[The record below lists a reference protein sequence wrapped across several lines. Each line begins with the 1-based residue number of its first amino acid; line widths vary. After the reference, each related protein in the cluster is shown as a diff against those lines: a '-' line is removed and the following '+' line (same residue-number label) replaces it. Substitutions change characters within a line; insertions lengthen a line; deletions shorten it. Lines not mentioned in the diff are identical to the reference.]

1 MLRYAP
7 SIATL
12 MGVFC
17 HEWMLNLSNVCSVS
31 VEMIMWF
38 LSFLLLM
45 LCITFIDFFLTFYF
59 VLIYSQ
65 LTVLWQFP
73 VNSEAIHTHVSIL
86 PSSPPI
92 QATAQHWAEF
102 HVLCRMSAIHF
113 KHSSMYV
120 SIPDSP
126 TVRSSHPPPTTISSF
141 SKSVSVFLFCDWVHL
156 FDLFLYSA
164 YKGCHMVSLL
174 LCLTYFTQDDNL

>member
-92 QATAQHWAEF
+92 QATTQHWAEF
-102 HVLCRMSAIHF
+102 HVLCRMSCQLSTLNIAVCMCPSLTPHL
-113 KHSSMYV
+113 
-120 SIPDSP
+120 
-126 TVRSSHPPPTTISSF
+126 
-141 SKSVSVFLFCDWVHL
+141 SVLPI
-156 FDLFLYSA
+156 DL
-164 YKGCHMVSLL
+164 
-174 LCLTYFTQDDNL
+174 QQP